1 MSTDLTFFT
10 NEPEATLAD
19 RFTETLKAVKYFDVL
34 VGYFRTSGFFRLADS
49 LENVEK
55 IRILIG
61 LNVDQKAF
69 EVIDT
74 VNAQQSFDFNSDKV
88 TREAAMEAVVGEI
101 DYSEDNYNTEYG
113 IRKFI
118 EFLSAD
124 CVDPEKD
131 QENGGNGKKLEFRAY
146 PSGNIHAKVYI
157 SRYKQILTKLLRPQ
171 IFLSKKITCN

>member
-10 NEPEATLAD
+10 NEPGASLAD
-19 RFTETLKAVKYFDVL
+19 RFTQTLQVVKYFDVL

-55 IRILIG
+55 IRILVG
-61 LNVDQKAF
+61 LNLDQKAF

-74 VNAQQSFDFNSDKV
+74 INTQQSFDFNSDKV
-88 TREAAMEAVVGEI
+88 TREAAMEAVIGEI

-124 CVDPEKD
+124 CIDPEKD
-131 QENGGNGKKLEFRAY
+131 KENGGNGKKLEFRAY
-146 PSGNIHAKVYI
+146 H
-157 SRYKQILTKLLRPQ
+157 QIQVHFQ
-171 IFLSKKITCN
+171 IYQI